1 MRHITQ
7 ALAVSLLIVALVV
20 PVGAG
25 ASDPSSPGPDVARPN
40 VILIVIDTLRADHLS
55 AYGYGRKTSPNID
68 RLAAQGVL
76 YEQSISASSWT
87 LPAHASLFTGL
98 FARDHRTTSENWEL
112 DASFDTLAELLHAA
126 GYHTGGFSNNVWT
139 DDFSGLTQGFDTFQQ
154 LWRLR
159 KADKGR
165 ISQDDPTKDMHSA
178 KTNEEIF
185 TWVDELPDEAPFFV
199 FINYYEPHLPYRPT
213 RPYDDDFLPAGV
225 DDGTVR
231 RLRSFYSP
239 REYGYIL
246 DVPWMK
252 VSDRDIE
259 ILTAL
264 YDGEIAYIDSI
275 IGRLVEG
282 LRSRELLDDTL
293 LVITSDHGE
302 HLGENHMLS
311 HKLSVYDPLLRV
323 PLILWNPER
332 IPSGLRI
339 KTQVQ
344 AHDVFGSILELT
356 GAPGRSAR
364 QHAAALPF
372 EERASDYAFAELAYP
387 GIFLK
392 VIKKQIPGW
401 NASAFAHALKV
412 VRGPRYKLISGSDG
426 SLELYDVISDP
437 LESTNLADTEPE
449 ALKKMQQALQAFNRG
464 ELPGGESSRLQ

>member
-1 MRHITQ
+1 MLIGLVTA
-7 ALAVSLLIVALVV
+7 ALLV
-20 PVGAG
+20 PAGAG
-25 ASDPSSPGPDVARPN
+25 DGHDPPERPN

-76 YEQSISASSWT
+76 YEQCISASSWT
-87 LPAHASLFTGL
+87 LPAHASLFTGM
-98 FARDHRTTSENWEL
+98 FARDHKTTSEHWEL
-112 DASFDTLAELLHAA
+112 DASFDTLAELLRAS

-139 DDFSGLTQGFDTFQQ
+139 DDFSGLTQGFDTFLQ
-154 LWRLR
+154 LWRIR

-165 ISQDDPTKDMHSA
+165 ISQDDPAKDMHSA
-178 KTNEEIF
+178 ETNEEVF
-185 TWVDELPDEAPFFV
+185 TWLEELPDKSRHVAAQGRPAPFFV

-213 RPYDDDFLPAGV
+213 RPYDDDFLPEGV
-225 DDGTVR
+225 DQGTVR

-246 DVPWMK
+246 GVPWMK
-252 VSDRDIE
+252 VSDREVE

-275 IGRLVEG
+275 IGKLVEG
-282 LRSRELLDDTL
+282 LRSRDLLDDTL

-332 IPSGLRI
+332 IPSGARI

-344 AHDVFGSILELT
+344 AHDVFGSILRLT
-356 GAPGRSAR
+356 GARGD
-364 QHAAALPF
+364 AAPALPF
-372 EERASDYAFAELAYP
+372 EERAADYAFAELAYP

-401 NASAFAHALKV
+401 NASAFARALKV
-412 VRGPRYKLISGSDG
+412 VRGQRYKLISGSDG
-426 SLELYDVISDP
+426 SLELYDVLSDP
-437 LESTNLADTEPE
+437 WESQNLVETEPTV
-449 ALKKMQQALQAFNRG
+449 LKELQKALQAFNNG
-464 ELPGGESSRLQ
+464 ELPAGEATPLP